1 MGANKLETY
10 EIMKVN
16 RQDIHGSDYN
26 PRKIGE
32 AARKKLKAGL
42 KKHGLVQPIVV
53 NKSTMNVVS
62 GHQRLS
68 ILDDI
73 LKKPDYELT
82 IALIDV
88 DEKDEVALNVSLN
101 NQALMGEWDIFALQD
116 LKEIFPDIDYEADFG
131 FDQSDIDVLF
141 GDMDSNIIEMFDPVK
156 ETRKEEREAKKQG
169 MSTEDYRAM
178 KAKQRAKRK
187 DENGTADGLH
197 LDENDYSLTVVFP
210 NNHEKHEFMRKIRKD
225 PKETYLKSTIFY
237 DIAKG
242 VYDIFVFGNKD

>member
-16 RQDIHGSDYN
+16 RQDIHGADYN
-26 PRKIGE
+26 PRKISE

-53 NKSTMNVVS
+53 NKNTMNVVS

-101 NQALMGEWDIFALQD
+101 NQALMGEWDVFALQD

-131 FDQSDIDVLF
+131 FDQSDIEIMF
-141 GDMDSNIIEMFDPVK
+141 GKEDETAQRIEEQEKAQEFTSDTFR
-156 ETRKEEREAKKQG
+156 ETKKKMRE
-169 MSTEDYRAM
+169 
-178 KAKQRAKRK
+178 KAKA
-187 DENGTADGLH
+187 ENEAGGSYNLAD
-197 LDENDYSLTVVFP
+197 NDYAVTVVFP

-242 VYDIFVFGNKD
+242 VYDISVLGNKD